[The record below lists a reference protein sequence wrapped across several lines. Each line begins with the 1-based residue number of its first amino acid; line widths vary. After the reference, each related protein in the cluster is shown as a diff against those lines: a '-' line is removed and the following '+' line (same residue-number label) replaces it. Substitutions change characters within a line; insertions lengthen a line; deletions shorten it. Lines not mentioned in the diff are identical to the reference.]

1 MRASR
6 ERTEIQI
13 ELGDK
18 MNIYEFN
25 CSRFITQTTPAS
37 GWAGQPTHPP
47 GIFTHNPFILFFWV
61 SNFGVVNMF

>member
-1 MRASR
+1 MRESR

-37 GWAGQPTHPP
+37 GWAGQPTSSTRH
-47 GIFTHNPFILFFWV
+47 FHTNNPFILFFLG
-61 SNFGVVNMF
+61 FQFRCC